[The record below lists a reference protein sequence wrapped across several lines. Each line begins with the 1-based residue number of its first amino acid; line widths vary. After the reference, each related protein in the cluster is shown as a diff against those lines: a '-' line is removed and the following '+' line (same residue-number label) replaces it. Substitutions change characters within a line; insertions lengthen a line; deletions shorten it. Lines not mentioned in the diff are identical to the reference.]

1 MRAETIIVHSI
12 PTVKNSDKSSAVL
25 KLMNE
30 FHTTHLPVVDE
41 KKLLGLIS
49 EEDLLNV
56 NKPDAEIGSLNLK
69 LVIPFIH
76 DYEHIF
82 EVLKVASILHLKII
96 PVVDKDNNYLGA
108 ITSDALLYY
117 LANETDLLE
126 PGGIIVLQ
134 MAVSDYTLTEV
145 ARIIESNSTKIL
157 SVFANTNAESNMMEL
172 TIKVNTPNLQTII
185 QALQRFNY
193 TVKDSYQEPEFYDDL
208 KDRYDSLMNYL
219 NV

>member
-1 MRAETIIVHSI
+1 MKAAELIIHTI
-12 PTVKNSDKSSAVL
+12 PTLTNTDKSSAVL

-30 FHTTHLPVVDE
+30 FHTTHLPVLDE
-41 KKLLGLIS
+41 KKFLGLVS
-49 EEDLLNV
+49 EEDLLNI
-56 NKPDAEIGSLNLK
+56 NKPDESIGSFNLK
-69 LVIPFIH
+69 LTTPFIH

-82 EVLKVASILHLKII
+82 EVLKVASVLHLKII
-96 PVVDKDNNYLGA
+96 PVTDKDNNYLGS

-117 LANETDLLE
+117 LAHETDLLE

-145 ARIIESNSTKIL
+145 ARIIESNSTRIL
-157 SVFANTNAESNMMEL
+157 SVFANTNADNNMMEL
-172 TIKVNTPNLQTII
+172 TIKVNTPNLQVII

-193 TVKDSYQEPEFYDDL
+193 IVKDSYQEPEFYDDL